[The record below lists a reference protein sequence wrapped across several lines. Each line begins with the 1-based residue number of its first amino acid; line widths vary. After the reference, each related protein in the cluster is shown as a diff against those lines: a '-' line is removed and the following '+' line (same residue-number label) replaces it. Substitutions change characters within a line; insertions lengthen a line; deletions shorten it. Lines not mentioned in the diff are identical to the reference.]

1 MLKGY
6 ESFILKYLVKGG
18 MTVQSLKYTEF
29 ERYPF
34 PIPPLDEQKHIVVKV
49 EQLMGLCDELEAKLR
64 KKREDSEKIMETVVR
79 GV

>member
-1 MLKGY
+1 MNK
-6 ESFILKYLVKGG
+6 K
-18 MTVQSLKYTEF
+18 
-29 ERYPF
+29 R
-34 PIPPLDEQKHIVVKV
+34 IVVKV